1 MIKTRKSR
9 TDKIKAL
16 ILSPHTDDAELGC
29 GGSIAKFLDTGHNI
43 YWVVFS
49 SAEESLPKNLPK
61 DTLKREFLNVIKS
74 FKMKDNNYRLFDF
87 KVRSLTNY
95 RQNVLDELVKIQ
107 KKFQPEIVI
116 GPSLNDFHQDHLV
129 VANEMVR
136 AFKTSSSIICYELP
150 WNHVSF
156 NTQLFVKLEKKYI
169 DKKLQILKNYKS
181 QIMLHKRYFSDDLI
195 VGWAKMRGTQ
205 IKEDF
210 AEAFEVVRWI
220 M

>member
-1 MIKTRKSR
+1 MRI
-9 TDKIKAL
+9 L

-29 GGSIAKFLDTGHNI
+29 GGRIAKFLGMGHDI

-49 SAEESLPKNLPK
+49 SAEDSLPKNLPK
-61 DTLKREFLNVIKS
+61 DTLKREFFNVIKS
-74 FKMKDNNYRLFDF
+74 FSINEKKYRLFDF
-87 KVRSLTNY
+87 KVRSLTDY
-95 RQNVLDELVKIQ
+95 RQDILDELVKIQ
-107 KKFQPEIVI
+107 KKFQPELVI
-116 GPSLNDFHQDHLV
+116 GPSLNDFHQDHVV

-156 NTQLFVKLEKKYI
+156 NTQLFVKLEKIYM
-169 DKKLQILKNYKS
+169 DKKLQVLKNYKS

-195 VGWAKMRGTQ
+195 LGWAKMRGTQ

-210 AEAFEVVRWI
+210 AEAFEVIRWI
-220 M
+220 I